1 MFNFHEC
8 GELHPKLSKSVHIK
22 YHHPPFPLPH
32 LAPPPP
38 PKKKKKIEKTPTIK
52 I

>member
-22 YHHPPFPLPH
+22 YPSPPCPLP
-32 LAPPPP
+32 PPGGPPP
-38 PKKKKKIEKTPTIK
+38 PKKKKKKTLENAAY
-52 I
+52 